1 MSQGYSITTI
11 RQIAEAAQ
19 IGRGHLYY
27 YFKKKEDILLH
38 LYMGLIGNIHE
49 LLNNVLSKELDPWRN
64 THLRSMPLSIC
75 H

>member
-38 LYMGLIGNIHE
+38 LYKGLIGNIRE
-49 LLNNVLSKELDPWRN
+49 LLNNVLSKEIDPLEKYA
-64 THLRSMPLSIC
+64 LRVHAFII
-75 H
+75 

>member
-38 LYMGLIGNIHE
+38 LYKGLIGNIRE
-49 LLNNVLSKELDPWRN
+49 LLNN
-64 THLRSMPLSIC
+64 
-75 H
+75 